1 MNGIIL
7 ISESDVCVC
16 FESCGICFSMA
27 YLVAANLAERL
38 FYLSGDFERECVQA
52 LREVT
57 DIAQKIIVKDDGGD
71 GGKKSR
77 GGGNQGFGD
86 AWRDGTK
93 ACGASGS
100 EPGEGVDDAPYR
112 AEETDKGSDGA
123 GGGEP
128 SHAFFDAANF
138 FGGCKLHVHGYGS
151 EAFQPWRL
159 RISRMSAHLKLEFAI
174 TSGVDVGER
183 GTGSGERLR
192 IGNAAR
198 CAVDT
203 EELIALTAEAAKQ
216 AEFLKNHPPGDDGE
230 EKKQSQ
236 DAAGYP
242 TGLFKN
248 TAKVGD
254 EGCNQEK
261 RNDDSSV

>member
-1 MNGIIL
+1 MFVL
-7 ISESDVCVC
+7 RVA
-16 FESCGICFSMA
+16 A
-27 YLVAANLAERL
+27 YVSLRPALVAANLAERL
-38 FYLSGDFERECVQA
+38 FDLGGDFERERVQA

-57 DIAQKIIVKDDGGD
+57 DIAQETIVKDDGGD

-77 GGGNQGFGD
+77 GGGDQGFGN

-100 EPGEGVDDAPYR
+100 EAGEGVDDAPYG
-112 AEETDKGSDGA
+112 AEETDKGSDGT

-138 FGGCKLHVHGYGS
+138 FRGCKLHVDGYGA
-151 EAFQPWRL
+151 EAFQPGRL
-159 RISRMSAHLKLEFAI
+159 RISRMSAHLKLELAI
-174 TSGVDVGER
+174 ASGVDVGER
-183 GTGSGERLR
+183 RTGSGERLR

-198 CAVDT
+198 CAEDT

-216 AEFLKNHPPGDDGE
+216 GEFLKNHPPGDDGK

-248 TAKVGD
+248 DAEVGG

>member
-16 FESCGICFSMA
+16 FESCGICFSVA
-27 YLVAANLAERL
+27 CLVAANLAERL
-38 FYLSGDFERECVQA
+38 FDLGGDFKRERVQA

-77 GGGNQGFGD
+77 GGGDQGFGD

-100 EPGEGVDDAPYR
+100 EAGEGVDDAPYR

-151 EAFQPWRL
+151 EAFQPRRL

-183 GTGSGERLR
+183 RTGSGERLR

-198 CAVDT
+198 CAEDT

-216 AEFLKNHPPGDDGE
+216 AEFLKNHPPGDDGK

-248 TAKVGD
+248 AAEVGG

>member
-1 MNGIIL
+1 VFVL
-7 ISESDVCVC
+7 RVA
-16 FESCGICFSMA
+16 A
-27 YLVAANLAERL
+27 YVSRWPVLVATNLAERL
-38 FYLSGDFERECVQA
+38 FDLSGDFERERVQA

-57 DIAQKIIVKDDGGD
+57 DIAQKIIVKDDGGN

-77 GGGNQGFGD
+77 GGGDQGFGD
-86 AWRDGTK
+86 AWRDGTQ

-100 EPGEGVDDAPYR
+100 EAGEGVDDTPHR
-112 AEETDKGSDGA
+112 AEEADEGSDGA

-138 FGGCKLHVHGYGS
+138 FCGCKLHVDCDS
-151 EAFQPWRL
+151 AEALQPGRL
-159 RISRMSAHLKLEFAI
+159 WISRMSAHLKLEFAI
-174 TSGVDVGER
+174 TSGVDVGEGR
-183 GTGSGERLR
+183 TGSGERLR

-203 EELIALTAEAAKQ
+203 EELIALTTEAAKQ
-216 AEFLKNHPPGDDGE
+216 AEFLKNHPPGDDRE

-236 DAAGYP
+236 DAAGNP

-248 TAKVGD
+248 AAEVDG
-254 EGCNQEK
+254 EGCNQKK
-261 RNDDSSV
+261 RNNDSSV